1 MCSENTP
8 LRLTNG
14 VLGVFLL
21 TNSIKIVLKRA
32 SGFVKQTNNNLTII
46 DDLKKEIQCLKN
58 ILNREGISYQEIVWY
73 GNINLL
79 GKQDVEDHIMRI
91 QSKEIASEL
100 MEMTFGNSLYNYLNN
115 F

>member
-1 MCSENTP
+1 MFVLTQWFVKRTMIYIELLQDYYLQMCSENTP

-32 SGFVKQTNNNLTII
+32 GGFVKQTNDNLTII

-58 ILNREGISYQEIVWY
+58 ILNREGISYQEEFIDY
-73 GNINLL
+73 MI
-79 GKQDVEDHIMRI
+79 KKI
-91 QSKEIASEL
+91 Q
-100 MEMTFGNSLYNYLNN
+100 Y
-115 F
+115 

>member
-1 MCSENTP
+1 MITTH
-8 LRLTNG
+8 LQ
-14 VLGVFLL
+14 
-21 TNSIKIVLKRA
+21 KR
-32 SGFVKQTNNNLTII
+32 SL
-46 DDLKKEIQCLKN
+46 
-58 ILNREGISYQEIVWY
+58 
-73 GNINLL
+73 NLL